1 LLAGHRVECVVA
13 ETKTQF
19 DAAIERTGLAAVL
32 VRTRRDD
39 NVVEHARINAAVA
52 SALTDG

>member
-1 LLAGHRVECVVA
+1 VECVVA

-52 SALTDG
+52 SALTAG